1 MPKITSEFTLG
12 NLVSILTTLVMVGA
26 LVWHLSGRLSDLE
39 GADKLHDQRIA
50 QAEAKIIVSERDA
63 RDIVQKMAR
72 IEANTESQL
81 RILLRLE
88 QLVDRMRPVLTPPI
102 DQSPRP

>member
-12 NLVSILTTLVMVGA
+12 NLVSIITTMVMVLG

-39 GADKLHDQRIA
+39 GADRLHEQRIT
-50 QAEAKIIVSERDA
+50 QAEAKLLVSERDT

-88 QLVDRMRPVLTPPI
+88 QLVDRMRPMLTPPV